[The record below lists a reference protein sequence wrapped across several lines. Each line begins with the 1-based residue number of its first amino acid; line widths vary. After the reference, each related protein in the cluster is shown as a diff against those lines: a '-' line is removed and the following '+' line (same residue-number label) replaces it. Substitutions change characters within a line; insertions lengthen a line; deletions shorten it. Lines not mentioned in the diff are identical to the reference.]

1 MDRTKL
7 CYYPKSM
14 KTKHWQLI
22 NIIFNFHSLTKN
34 ICVTWI
40 NKLTK
45 SIENPK
51 GQNSNVLCN
60 PNYGFQSLDFTKN
73 ITVLYV
79 FLILSFDK
87 NVGIGQ
93 VRCNI
98 SLDSDLTK
106 NSSRLQECRNYWK
119 IQFHVKSALFSVIS

>member
-40 NKLTK
+40 NNLTK

-51 GQNSNVLCN
+51 VQNSNVLCN

-93 VRCNI
+93 KNFQRKVK
-98 SLDSDLTK
+98 LDVTFHLIVIWRKILLDCKNVEIIEKSDFT
-106 NSSRLQECRNYWK
+106 
-119 IQFHVKSALFSVIS
+119 